1 MAVSRHTKLFSK
13 CDNPAFLALASEAEA
28 VRRLCTQ
35 RSQRV
40 LWARGLLAAGL
51 AGTSELQQGS
61 GPLLKKKTQLGQTAE
76 LRRGWRKKKE
86 AETMK
91 EEAKKKSLCFFFRLW
106 AYIHKAKLR
115 ERGKAITA
123 RRGTTT
129 AAAASAASAS
139 VGLLLGSWRRENA
152 ASRLTNLSFLE
163 RVIEWWCT
171 IRKQPAWFLKGLRW
185 PLPEKQQQQK
195 SQKAEAEA
203 LSQIIYREVV
213 QIVRSIWRLQCYDI
227 RRNFRGSIWKR
238 RPGSC
243 FSGLC
248 SSPFFRSWV

>member
-1 MAVSRHTKLFSK
+1 MV
-13 CDNPAFLALASEAEA
+13 
-28 VRRLCTQ
+28 
-35 RSQRV
+35 
-40 LWARGLLAAGL
+40 
-51 AGTSELQQGS
+51 LQQQMTWA
-61 GPLLKKKTQLGQTAE
+61 KDH
-76 LRRGWRKKKE
+76 RGRKKRSFLL
-86 AETMK
+86 TDDGL
-91 EEAKKKSLCFFFRLW
+91 EAKKKSLCFFFRLW

-129 AAAASAASAS
+129 AASASAASAS

-171 IRKQPAWFLKGLRW
+171 IRKQPAWFLKGLHW
-185 PLPEKQQQQK
+185 PLLPEKQQQQK

>member
-1 MAVSRHTKLFSK
+1 MYTKITESSLSPWPSRG
-13 CDNPAFLALASEAEA
+13 
-28 VRRLCTQ
+28 RLG
-35 RSQRV
+35 RNLR
-40 LWARGLLAAGL
+40 AAAGL
-51 AGTSELQQGS
+51 RSS
-61 GPLLKKKTQLGQTAE
+61 FKKKTQLGQTAE

-129 AAAASAASAS
+129 AASAS

-171 IRKQPAWFLKGLRW
+171 IRKQPAWFLKGLHW

>member
-1 MAVSRHTKLFSK
+1 MLHNYLLRHHQGFKSFCWLWLFHVTL
-13 CDNPAFLALASEAEA
+13 NYFLNVIILPFWPWPL
-28 VRRLCTQ
+28 RMLRLCTQ

-40 LWARGLLAAGL
+40 LWARGLLGSLGRNLRAAAGL
-51 AGTSELQQGS
+51 RSFF
-61 GPLLKKKTQLGQTAE
+61 KKKTQLGQTAE
-76 LRRGWRKKKE
+76 ERLKEKE

-91 EEAKKKSLCFFFRLW
+91 EEVKKEPLLLLLRRVW

-129 AAAASAASAS
+129 AAAASAS

-171 IRKQPAWFLKGLRW
+171 IRKQPSWFLKGLHW
-185 PLPEKQQQQK
+185 PLLGRQQK
-195 SQKAEAEA
+195 
-203 LSQIIYREVV
+203 
-213 QIVRSIWRLQCYDI
+213 
-227 RRNFRGSIWKR
+227 
-238 RPGSC
+238 
-243 FSGLC
+243 
-248 SSPFFRSWV
+248 

>member
-1 MAVSRHTKLFSK
+1 MYTKITESSLSPWPSRG
-13 CDNPAFLALASEAEA
+13 
-28 VRRLCTQ
+28 RLG
-35 RSQRV
+35 RNLR
-40 LWARGLLAAGL
+40 AAAGL
-51 AGTSELQQGS
+51 RSS
-61 GPLLKKKTQLGQTAE
+61 FKKKTQLGQTAE

-129 AAAASAASAS
+129 AASASAASAS

-171 IRKQPAWFLKGLRW
+171 IRKQPAWFLKGLHW
-185 PLPEKQQQQK
+185 PLLPEKQQQQK

>member
-1 MAVSRHTKLFSK
+1 MYTKITESSLSPWPSRG
-13 CDNPAFLALASEAEA
+13 
-28 VRRLCTQ
+28 RLG
-35 RSQRV
+35 RNLR
-40 LWARGLLAAGL
+40 AAAGL
-51 AGTSELQQGS
+51 RSS
-61 GPLLKKKTQLGQTAE
+61 FKKKTQLGQTAE

-129 AAAASAASAS
+129 AASASAASAS

-171 IRKQPAWFLKGLRW
+171 IRKQPAWFLKGLHW
-185 PLPEKQQQQK
+185 PLLEKQQQQK